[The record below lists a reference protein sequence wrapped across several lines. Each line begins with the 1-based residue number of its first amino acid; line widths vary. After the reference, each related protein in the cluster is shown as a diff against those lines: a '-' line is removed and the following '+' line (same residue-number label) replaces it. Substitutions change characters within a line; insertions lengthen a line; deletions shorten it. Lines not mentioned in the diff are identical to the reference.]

1 MIMIV
6 KKNAYAGGSFCM
18 DGIIYI
24 SIKNVSEISRKGDYY
39 DEFKIKCKLE
49 RGKCTEH
56 RV

>member
-1 MIMIV
+1 
-6 KKNAYAGGSFCM
+6 M